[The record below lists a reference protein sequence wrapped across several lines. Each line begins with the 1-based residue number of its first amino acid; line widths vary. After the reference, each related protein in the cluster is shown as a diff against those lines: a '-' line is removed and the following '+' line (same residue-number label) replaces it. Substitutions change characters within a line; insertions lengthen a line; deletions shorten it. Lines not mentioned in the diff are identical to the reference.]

1 MRMLPFRR
9 ALSLSRRLDLDVDR
23 MPICL
28 MCLLDVALALH
39 AGDEPQTRGAT
50 VRVSPDLWDEG
61 LEAPLRL
68 ALERACEEA
77 IPDARQ
83 ALEDVD
89 RLGPRTTIARAAVR
103 LLAHQLNVRTYSAW
117 N

>member
-1 MRMLPFRR
+1 MLPFQR

-39 AGDEPQTRGAT
+39 IGDEPQTLGAT
-50 VRVSPDLWDEG
+50 VRVTPDLWAEG
-61 LEAPLRL
+61 LEMPLRL
-68 ALERACEEA
+68 ALERACSDRV
-77 IPDARQ
+77 PDARQ

-89 RLGPRTTIARAAVR
+89 RSGPRTTIARAAVR
-103 LLAHQLNVRTYSAW
+103 RLAHQLNQRVYSAS